1 MLHTIVI
8 PVLLATPSLIMEV
21 VTLKFIRAVG
31 LAHPIALFAQK
42 RLIVKLVCQAM
53 N

>member
-8 PVLLATPSLIMEV
+8 PVLLATQLLIMEV
-21 VTLKFIRAVG
+21 LTLKFIRAVG
-31 LAHPIALFAQK
+31 PAHPIATFAQK
-42 RLIVKLVCQAM
+42 RLAVKLVCQAM